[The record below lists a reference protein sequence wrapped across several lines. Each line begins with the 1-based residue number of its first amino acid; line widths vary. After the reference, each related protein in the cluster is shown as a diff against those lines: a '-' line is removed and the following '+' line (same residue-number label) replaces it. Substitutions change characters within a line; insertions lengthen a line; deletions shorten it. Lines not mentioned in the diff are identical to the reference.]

1 MRVLFYVLLFQA
13 AFLMAFPAS
22 VQAQDPSGDINAAIR
37 SGDAVKLADYFDSSL
52 DLTLPDKDQS
62 LSKAHATQV
71 IKKFFADYPPKSY
84 TVNHSGSSREATKYS
99 IGTYITGTKLFKT
112 YVLLKKTGGEYRIVQ
127 LQFEES
133 R

>member
-1 MRVLFYVLLFQA
+1 MFAL
-13 AFLMAFPAS
+13 PAS
-22 VQAQDPSGDINAAIR
+22 MQAQDPSDDINAAIR
-37 SGDAVKLADYFDSSL
+37 SGDAGKLADYFNSSL
-52 DLTLPDKDQS
+52 DLTLPDQDQS

-71 IKKFFADYPPKSY
+71 MKKFFSDHPPKSY

-99 IGTYITGTKLFKT
+99 IGTYISGTKLFKT

-133 R
+133 Q